1 MSLLQ
6 TPSSPGL
13 PYVHNI
19 KAVAPE
25 DQGMYTCVARNVVG
39 RAYAAAYL
47 QVNTAAPGHERWALT
62 LNSVWNSP
70 ELNLTKFPYSPF

>member
-62 LNSVWNSP
+62 LISVWNSP